1 MMKPKVLYHLTQEDF
16 GPSLKVVRR
25 APKWAGKELREPAT
39 PRLCAA
45 PSVAQCLIAR
55 LFYMN
60 KPVYIYKTLKPV
72 KGVTPKDVWDSLLT
86 DERWILPGQ
95 ELGFHSR
102 IPAKV
107 VNDIQWWPC
116 LYFGLQK
123 PANVKMRLA
132 QLKVVRDVRAD
143 FLDKRCEKI
152 IRVCDEHFEVGDP
165 YEYIIKEAVKYAE
178 GEKKKLLTALL
189 YRARGGR
196 GKDLLLASHTD
207 AAPGEL
213 SQV

>member
-1 MMKPKVLYHLTQEDF
+1 MKPKVLYHLTQEDF
-16 GPSLKVVRR
+16 GPSLKVDRR
-25 APKWAGKELREPAT
+25 APKWAGKELREPVT
-39 PRLCAA
+39 PRLCTA
-45 PSVAQCLIAR
+45 PSAAQCLIAR

-72 KGVTPKDVWDSLLT
+72 KGVTPRDVWDSMLT

-95 ELGFHSR
+95 ELVFHSR

-123 PANVKMRLA
+123 SSDVKMRLA
-132 QLKVVRDVRAD
+132 QLKVVRDVRPD
-143 FLDKRCEKI
+143 FLDKRCEKLV
-152 IRVCDEHFEVGDP
+152 RVCDEHFYVGDP
-165 YEYIIKEAVKYAE
+165 YEYIIKESIKYAK
-178 GEKKKLLTALL
+178 GEKKKLFTDLL
-189 YRARGGR
+189 DRVRGGR
-196 GKDLLLASHTD
+196 GKDLLLGSHTD
-207 AAPGEL
+207 TSQCEL